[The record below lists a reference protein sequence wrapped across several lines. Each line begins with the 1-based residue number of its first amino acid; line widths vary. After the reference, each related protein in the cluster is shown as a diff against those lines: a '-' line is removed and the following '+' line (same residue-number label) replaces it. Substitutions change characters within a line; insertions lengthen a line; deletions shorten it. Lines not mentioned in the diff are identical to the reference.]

1 MLRATSERKLSPSP
15 SKFKHALAFYYSTL
29 VTLKTCTATR
39 RSTFSTLMSHL
50 SHLVNYLKS
59 TLQNFPLAFVDH
71 VASFPHAVQIHAA
84 TPGHRR
90 ASSTLQRSQG
100 RIPRSRR
107 ASRTYTRGLL
117 HARRAFDG
125 VLGACVRQHASSAP
139 LTRYARVIETP
150 PPSLGRTLNA
160 STYCCLQD
168 KIIQASVPSIRVFEV
183 DVLRTHAAHS
193 ATT

>member
-1 MLRATSERKLSPSP
+1 LWELSRSLRLHGSWAREFPVGLSQVVGDPPSR
-15 SKFKHALAFYYSTL
+15 SIKIRKFKHALAFYYSTL

-150 PPSLGRTLNA
+150 PSPSLPFDTQ
-160 STYCCLQD
+160 Y
-168 KIIQASVPSIRVFEV
+168 
-183 DVLRTHAAHS
+183 
-193 ATT
+193 